1 MAEILHRIGVRA
13 DLDDVYAALSNEAG
27 LAAWWTTD
35 TTVSSSE
42 PEVGANIAFRF
53 GETGL
58 DMRVA
63 ELKQNERVV
72 WECVEAA
79 PPGWTGTRLSFEL
92 SENPEENE
100 TLVYFRHTGWAEP
113 GEFMAHCS
121 TKWAMFLFSLKQ
133 YLETGAGR
141 PFPYDTKIT
150 ASHG

>member
-13 DLDDVYAALSNEAG
+13 DVGAVYAALSNEAG

-35 TTVSSSE
+35 TTVSSDS
-42 PEVGANIAFRF
+42 PLVGANIAFRF

-58 DMRVA
+58 DMHVA

-79 PPGWTGTRLSFEL
+79 PPGWNGTRLSFEL
-92 SENPEENE
+92 SENPDTNE
-100 TLVYFRHTGWAEP
+100 TLVYFRHS
-113 GEFMAHCS
+113 S

-141 PFPYDTKIT
+141 PFPHDTKIT
-150 ASHG
+150 AAHG